1 MEKLTEPVS
10 IKQTQ
15 SLPGTGISQ
24 CIFSPRFFWH
34 LIWRGR
40 QQKRTLDLLSEEPP
54 LTLWNHGQVTSFLW
68 TLLSSVSGRD
78 SFSTCTLSR
87 EWSEEMALFRVTW
100 NVNKWSPQGQYLCC
114 HSSAGPSGTS
124 LSLLVLLL
132 MPQSPFPSLP
142 NISELS
148 LPLFPHQQPF
158 TSLQH
163 IPGSEFSLAWMTTLL
178 RPLLLLKF
186 HTQSKN
192 ACSMLSVAFRSSG
205 LSSVVLWCRLPSDET
220 IVFMVLHHLYRNCV
234 LSPLLACFLI
244 CKAKNTYLTDWL

>member
-1 MEKLTEPVS
+1 MKWRS
-10 IKQTQ
+10 
-15 SLPGTGISQ
+15 GT
-24 CIFSPRFFWH
+24 
-34 LIWRGR
+34 
-40 QQKRTLDLLSEEPP
+40 
-54 LTLWNHGQVTSFLW
+54 
-68 TLLSSVSGRD
+68 
-78 SFSTCTLSR
+78 
-87 EWSEEMALFRVTW
+87 RVTW
-100 NVNKWSPQGQYLCC
+100 NVNKWSPQGNIAAA
-114 HSSAGPSGTS
+114 SSGGPSGTS

-132 MPQSPFPSLP
+132 MPQSQFPSLP
-142 NISELS
+142 NISNSAFLFS
-148 LPLFPHQQPF
+148 LTVNPHHQPF

-178 RPLLLLKF
+178 CPLLLLKF

-244 CKAKNTYLTDWL
+244 CKAKNTYLTVWL